1 LIKFVQHVQGVV
13 GGPSFRPPTKMKS
26 NRTHKARNSRYEV
39 LIMLN
44 RPLVINP
51 KPVSAIADI
60 RVPFTKPDKPCL
72 IWYISFVFS

>member
-1 LIKFVQHVQGVV
+1 
-13 GGPSFRPPTKMKS
+13 MKS

-72 IWYISFVFS
+72 ILVYFVCLFLGWKCSKSSDQVE